1 MRVLGLSPAPVC
13 IFFEV
18 KPQFKRN
25 LSPLIFI
32 AFITILSLSFVGCAS
47 NDETIIIRQDIL
59 RMDGEINRLKSEVK
73 EVKKQSEGFSEQKY
87 ADLQTQIDT
96 ITSELKALDA
106 KTDDVLQRINE
117 TDQEI
122 ARLKKEIQSQNE
134 RITEIEKKVSS
145 PRKEKRVA
153 PISSDITGASSP
165 VETMYDDAYLSF
177 TRGNFQEAREKFR
190 AFLRKYPKTAYSDN
204 ARFWIGETY
213 YSEGDFESAILEYE
227 KVIRS
232 YPRGDKVPSALLKEG
247 LAFIKLGD
255 KTDGRLVLKKLI
267 KKYPRTDQARIA
279 KQILRKIR

>member
-1 MRVLGLSPAPVC
+1 M
-13 IFFEV
+13 E
-18 KPQFKRN
+18 
-25 LSPLIFI
+25 
-32 AFITILSLSFVGCAS
+32 
-47 NDETIIIRQDIL
+47 
-59 RMDGEINRLKSEVK
+59 GEITRLKSEVK
-73 EVKKQSEGFSEQKY
+73 EVKKQSEGVSEQKY

-96 ITSELKALDA
+96 VSSELKALDA
-106 KTDDVLQRINE
+106 KTDDILQRINE

-122 ARLKKEIQSQNE
+122 VRLKREIQSQNE
-134 RITEIEKKVSS
+134 RIAEIEKKAAS
-145 PRKEKRVA
+145 PKKERRVV

-190 AFLRKYPKTAYSDN
+190 AFLKKYPKTAYSDN

-255 KTDGRLVLKKLI
+255 KTDGKLVLKKLI